1 VIEQPVAVTEVE
13 ETRKASQT
21 CQDER
26 RRRRITNG
34 KSSYFDMDEAFCA
47 RLRMA
52 ITAGLES
59 PPIGVITTPGTKRPK
74 YVSELAARYHRPFN
88 ER

>member
-1 VIEQPVAVTEVE
+1 MSYDGEIQRLTEIE
-13 ETRKASQT
+13 
-21 CQDER
+21 
-26 RRRRITNG
+26 RISDG

-59 PPIGVITTPGTKRPK
+59 VPGPRAHLT
-74 YVSELAARYHRPFN
+74 
-88 ER
+88 

>member
-1 VIEQPVAVTEVE
+1 MSYDDEITEIERT
-13 ETRKASQT
+13 
-21 CQDER
+21 
-26 RRRRITNG
+26 TNG

-59 PPIGVITTPGTKRPK
+59 APTAVVTTPGTKRPK
-74 YVSELAARYHRPFN
+74 YVSELTARYHLLRN
-88 ER
+88 ERLTKG